1 MRRHISVLM
10 LYIRS
15 SVYRVLCLLALMT
28 CAEFLL
34 FWQIMRGGTRKFP
47 GGYSEELP
55 YGLERILDQSLL
67 SWCFGLMAVLL
78 TVQLVYVGCNQGVK
92 QSYTLQR
99 LSISEKSVF
108 IWQGICNM
116 GFYFLLWMIQ
126 LVTAYALCR
135 WYLILAEPEFVSN
148 QTIFLAFYR
157 SKFLHGLLPL
167 EESSIWVRNL
177 FMVMG
182 LGFASAYF
190 PYLQRR
196 GKFSVSVLLLLVICI
211 IWFPREVGIASGDFW
226 VIFCC
231 AWVIGWIVYKVFIK
245 GDEQDET

>member
-10 LYIRS
+10 MYIRS
-15 SVYRVLCLLALMT
+15 SVYRVIVLLALMVS
-28 CAEFLL
+28 AQFLL
-34 FWQIMRGGTRKFP
+34 FWQSMKD
-47 GGYSEELP
+47 YSAEYP
-55 YGLERILDQSLL
+55 IGLERIFDRTLL
-67 SWCFGLMAVLL
+67 PWTFGLMAVCL

-92 QSYTLQR
+92 QSYTLKR

-116 GFYFLLWMIQ
+116 GCYLLLWMVQ
-126 LVTAYALCR
+126 VMTAFALCR
-135 WYLILAEPEFVSN
+135 WYLALAEPEFVSN

-167 EESSIWVRNL
+167 AESSIWVRNL
-177 FMVMG
+177 FLVLG

-196 GKFSVSVLLLLVICI
+196 GKFSIGVLLLLVISI
-211 IWFPREVGIASGDFW
+211 IWFPRNVGIASGDFW
-226 VIFCC
+226 VILCC

-245 GDEQDET
+245 EDEQDEN